1 MRLSIQDLEVKYN
14 NVAALKGISFD
25 VDDGAFITLIGSN
38 GAGKSTTLRAISG
51 LVKPDS
57 GTIRLNDERIDRV
70 GVDTIVRMG
79 VAHVPEGRRIFK
91 DLSVLE
97 NLLLG
102 AYIHHDKSRIN
113 KELEKV
119 FSRFPR
125 LVERKN
131 QHARTLSGG
140 EQQMLSIGRALMSS
154 PRVLLLDEPSLG
166 LAPLIVQEIGE
177 FLREINQQ
185 GVTVILVEQNAD
197 LALKLADYGYVLET
211 GKISLEGPASLL
223 SDNEHV
229 KKAYLGI

>member
-1 MRLSIQDLEVKYN
+1 MKLSIQDLEVKYN
-14 NVAALKGISFD
+14 NVTALKGISFD

-38 GAGKSTTLRAISG
+38 GAGKSTMLRAISG
-51 LVKPDS
+51 LVKPQS
-57 GTIRLNDERIDRV
+57 GTIRLEGERIDRTS
-70 GVDTIVRMG
+70 VDTIVRMG

-102 AYIHHDKSRIN
+102 ASIHRDKSGIN

-140 EQQMLSIGRALMSS
+140 EQQMLSIGRALMSR

-166 LAPLIVQEIGE
+166 LAPIIVQEIGE

-211 GKISLEGPASLL
+211 GTISLEGPASFL

>member
-1 MRLSIQDLEVKYN
+1 MKLSIQDLQVNYN
-14 NVAALKGISFD
+14 NVAALKGINFD

-51 LVKPDS
+51 LVKSDS
-57 GTIRLNDERIDRV
+57 GTIRLNGERIDQL

-102 AYIHHDKSRIN
+102 AYIHNDKSSIN

-119 FSRFPR
+119 FDRFPR
-125 LVERKN
+125 LVERQN

-140 EQQMLSIGRALMSS
+140 EQQMLSIGRALMSR

-166 LAPLIVQEIGE
+166 LAPIIVQEIGE

-211 GKISLEGPASLL
+211 GKITLDGPASLL
-223 SDNEHV
+223 SNNEHV

>member
-1 MRLSIQDLEVKYN
+1 MKLSIQDLEVNYN
-14 NVAALKGISFD
+14 NVAALKGVSID

-51 LVKPDS
+51 LVKSES
-57 GTIRLNDERIDRV
+57 GTIRLNGERIDQL

-102 AYIHHDKSRIN
+102 AYIHHDKSRVN
-113 KELEKV
+113 TELDKV

-140 EQQMLSIGRALMSS
+140 EQQMLSIGRALMSR

-166 LAPLIVQEIGE
+166 LAPIIVQEIGE

-211 GKISLEGPASLL
+211 GTISLEGSASFL

>member
-1 MRLSIQDLEVKYN
+1 MKLSIQDLQVNYN
-14 NVAALKGISFD
+14 NVAALKGINFD

-51 LVKPDS
+51 LVKSDS
-57 GTIRLNDERIDRV
+57 GTIRLNGERIDQL

-102 AYIHHDKSRIN
+102 AYIHNDKSRIN

-119 FSRFPR
+119 FERFPR
-125 LVERKN
+125 LVERQN

-140 EQQMLSIGRALMSS
+140 EQQMLSIGRALMSR

-166 LAPLIVQEIGE
+166 LAPIIVQEIGE

-211 GKISLEGPASLL
+211 GNITLDGPASLL
-223 SDNEHV
+223 SNNEHV